1 MKPIQSAIKIFF
13 LKTLVEFTSLDASVF
28 SHFSLIN

>member
-1 MKPIQSAIKIFF
+1 MGLKYFF
-13 LKTLVEFTSLDASVF
+13 SENTVEFTNLDASVF

>member
-1 MKPIQSAIKIFF
+1 MGLTYFF
-13 LKTLVEFTSLDASVF
+13 LKTLVEFTNLDASVF